1 MSRRRIVLALVV
13 VLVLILSWRLSRQ
26 GSPTPDSSVD
36 LSQADELGARA
47 VTLFFGNSAG
57 DGLISETRTISAR
70 RHRDEEIEVV
80 VAELLA
86 GPTRGGAVRTFPP
99 DTQLRQAFYDEAQRL
114 LYLDFNRAL
123 VSQAMGGS
131 AMETLT
137 LGALLRTI
145 AIDFPEVESVQI
157 LVDGLE
163 VETLG
168 GHLDLTRPLRPES
181 WL

>member
-1 MSRRRIVLALVV
+1 MSRRRIVLALAL
-13 VLVLILSWRLSRQ
+13 VLVIVLSWRWLRPSR
-26 GSPTPDSSVD
+26 SAEETSAD
-36 LSQADELGARA
+36 LSLADELGARA
-47 VTLFFGNSAG
+47 VTLFFGNSDG
-57 DGLISETRTISAR
+57 DGLVSETRTISAR

-80 VAELLA
+80 IGELLA
-86 GPTRGGAVRTFPP
+86 GPSRGGAVRTFPP

-123 VSQAMGGS
+123 VAQAMGGS

-145 AIDFPEVESVQI
+145 AIDFPEVEAVQI

-168 GHLDLTRPLRPES
+168 GHLDLTRPLKPES